1 MIGAG
6 WIPRRR
12 PDPAIFLADK
22 IDSRQLFIAPKP
34 PRDSGLFMQIFG
46 ERFRQAVGERL
57 GQDRVVVIM
66 LMLEFFRELVGAMNR
81 NGKTAEVI
89 CRFRIWDLGFG
100 I

>member
-12 PDPAIFLADK
+12 SDTAIFLADK
-22 IDSRQLFIAPKP
+22 IDSGQLFIAPEP
-34 PRDSGLFMQIFG
+34 PRDAGLFMQIFR

-66 LMLEFFRELVGAMNR
+66 LMLEFLRKLVGAMNR
-81 NGKTAEVI
+81 NGKTTEIISRLRVEVES
-89 CRFRIWDLGFG
+89 
-100 I
+100 